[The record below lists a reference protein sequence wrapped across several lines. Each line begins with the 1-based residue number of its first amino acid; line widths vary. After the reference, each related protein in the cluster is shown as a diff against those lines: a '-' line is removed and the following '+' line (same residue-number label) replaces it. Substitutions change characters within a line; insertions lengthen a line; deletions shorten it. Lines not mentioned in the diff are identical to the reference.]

1 MCPFSKIFD
10 LISYFFFSFINRIQ
24 RNRVCWFC
32 LVWTDDSSIPY
43 PHPRR
48 TVGMCVVKM
57 MKFSA
62 VDFLS
67 RRKILTMP
75 KFAVNIYIFY
85 VSRYFQ
91 CIFNFFYFGRG
102 GGGVMAVSLHPNRL
116 KINKLIW
123 NFSFRQIIRMF
134 TSLQVS
140 ILERWEFFC
149 LFHFFSWDLLLRY
162 DFVVG
167 KFH

>member
-1 MCPFSKIFD
+1 MLAKQSTISCHNMCPFCKLFV
-10 LISYFFFSFINRIQ
+10 LISYFLSFIYRIQ

-75 KFAVNIYIFY
+75 KFAVNIYIIY
-85 VSRYFQ
+85 VLRYFQ
-91 CIFNFFYFGRG
+91 CIFNFFYFGR

-123 NFSFRQIIRMF
+123 NSLFRQIIKK
-134 TSLQVS
+134 V
-140 ILERWEFFC
+140 
-149 LFHFFSWDLLLRY
+149 Y
-162 DFVVG
+162 
-167 KFH
+167 KFQF